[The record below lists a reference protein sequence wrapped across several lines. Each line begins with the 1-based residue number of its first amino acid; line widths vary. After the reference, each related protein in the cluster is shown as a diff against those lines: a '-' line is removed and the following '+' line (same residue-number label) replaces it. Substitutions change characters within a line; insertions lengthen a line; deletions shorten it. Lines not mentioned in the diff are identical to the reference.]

1 MPKTKNKWAN
11 AVASQTA
18 NRGVPPRSQAGL
30 SRVTPIG
37 RAGIA
42 RFEPE
47 SAGTDAAARVNHAAL
62 THCIRA
68 DLWP

>member
-1 MPKTKNKWAN
+1 MPKTKNKWAS

-18 NRGVPPRSQAGL
+18 NREVPPRSRAGL

-37 RAGIA
+37 GAGVA
-42 RFEPE
+42 RFEHE
-47 SAGTDAAARVNHAAL
+47 SAGTDAARVNHAAL
-62 THCIRA
+62 TQCIRA